1 VKASGSLARSRI
13 PNFHYEPEPAPKIA
27 KRAAAKRKA
36 ATKAKAQA
44 KAKAP
49 EPAAEDEDEELG
61 SEDSGVLESDEP
73 PKKAPGKRKVV
84 IEEPGPSA
92 SAKRSRKA
100 PIPQRNFSRETV
112 EEDTP
117 IDPELLPE
125 VRDKVRRGLSFAKDG
140 R

>member
-1 VKASGSLARSRI
+1 MK
-13 PNFHYEPEPAPKIA
+13 
-27 KRAAAKRKA
+27 
-36 ATKAKAQA
+36 TKAKA
-44 KAKAP
+44 KAKTP
-49 EPAAEDEDEELG
+49 EPAVEDEDEELLD

-125 VRDKVRRGLSFAKDG
+125 VRDKVRHGLSFAKDG
-140 R
+140 C